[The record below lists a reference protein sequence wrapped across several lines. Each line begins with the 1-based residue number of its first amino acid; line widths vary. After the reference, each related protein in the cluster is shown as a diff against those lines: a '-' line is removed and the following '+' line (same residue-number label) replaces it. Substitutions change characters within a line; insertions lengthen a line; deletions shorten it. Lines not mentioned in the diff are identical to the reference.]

1 MTCCGAFL
9 MPTDLP
15 APPPPP
21 AAPFRLGGRFV
32 LASMLG
38 FFAVVAGANAVM
50 MTAAIRTM
58 PGVDVKSA
66 YETSQRFNDEI
77 ARMRAQSARGWNV
90 DAALRHDGSD
100 TLVTVSFLDRLG
112 APVTGLAV
120 EAKLQHPATRA
131 HDRDERLAEQA
142 PGHYAAR
149 LPALHAGAWTLAIT
163 GKRDGEAVF
172 DTRSRVLLK
181 D

>member
-1 MTCCGAFL
+1 
-9 MPTDLP
+9 MPIDLT
-15 APPPPP
+15 APVPPRQTQ
-21 AAPFRLGGRFV
+21 PFRLTGRMV

-77 ARMRAQSARGWNV
+77 ARMREQSARGWNV
-90 DAALRHDGSD
+90 DAALRQDGAN
-100 TLVTVSFLDRLG
+100 TLIAVSFLDRLG
-112 APVTGLAV
+112 VPVTGLAV

-131 HDRDERLAEQA
+131 QDRDERLAEQT

-163 GKRDGEAVF
+163 ATRDGAAVF
-172 DTRSRVLLK
+172 DTRSRVILK